1 MPQEE
6 FNAML
11 PPISDS
17 LVAMIAEK
25 RNLTEKDA
33 MMQLYQSSVYAL
45 LEKEETKLWH
55 YSTEMLY
62 ALFEQEKTTG
72 TLTFPDV

>member
-1 MPQEE
+1 MPLEQ
-6 FNAML
+6 FNAMM

-25 RNLTEKDA
+25 WNLTEKDA

>member
-1 MPQEE
+1 MPQEQ
-6 FNAML
+6 FNAIL

-17 LVAMIAEK
+17 LVAMIAKK
-25 RNLTEKDA
+25 RNLTEKEA

-62 ALFEQEKTTG
+62 ALFVQEKTTG
-72 TLTFPDV
+72 ILTFPDV

>member
-1 MPQEE
+1 MPQEQ

-11 PPISDS
+11 PPIFDS

-25 RNLTEKDA
+25 WNLTEKDA

>member
-6 FNAML
+6 YNAIL
-11 PPISDS
+11 PSISDS
-17 LVAMIAEK
+17 LVAMIAKK

-33 MMQLYQSSVYAL
+33 MIQFYQSSVYAL